1 MLRHKAVLKLF
12 LIIGFFF
19 TSVSA
24 VDVLVAKSKI
34 KYNERIKLN
43 NLRFKK
49 VNSVRK
55 SCIPVTL
62 NGLGQDYYI
71 STHYINPGSII
82 CEKDVKIYVKNTVL
96 FKFGNIEIEKEG
108 KVIGETNQYIR
119 IQKPNGRIEKIYKNG
134 SIK

>member
-1 MLRHKAVLKLF
+1 MLKHKVFLSISFLF
-12 LIIGFFF
+12 ILSFSNVF
-19 TSVSA
+19 A

-43 NLRFKK
+43 NLRLKQ

-71 STHYINPGSII
+71 SKHYINPGSII
-82 CEKDVKIYVKNTVL
+82 CEKDIKIYEKNSVV

-108 KVIGETNQYIR
+108 EVIGETKQYIR
-119 IQKPNGRIEKIYKNG
+119 LKKPNGRIEKIYKNG
-134 SIK
+134 SLK